1 MAVTEA
7 LGGAPPLT
15 AVLVIATGILG
26 AVIVTPLMDSLGVTD
41 YAARGFAVGLAS
53 HGIGTAR
60 AFAVDP
66 VAGVFAGL
74 AMGLNAIITPAV
86 IPVLLPWLIG

>member
-15 AVLVIATGILG
+15 GVLVITTGVLG
-26 AVIVTPLMDSLGVTD
+26 AVIVTPLMNGLGVKD
-41 YAARGFAVGLAS
+41 YAARGFAVGLTS

-60 AFAVDP
+60 AFGVDP
-66 VAGVFAGL
+66 VAGVFEGL
-74 AMGLNAIITPAV
+74 GIGFNAIVAPAM
-86 IPVLLPWLIG
+86 IPAFLPWLMG